1 MYHLLLLLLL
11 TPFLISSNLKDK
23 TLFTIDN
30 DKILSKEFINVYK
43 KNLNIIDE
51 KEQKDLDNYL
61 QLYIDYK
68 LKILDAYEKDYDKN
82 PKYINELNNY
92 SNQLA
97 SNYLYDKKS
106 QEFLLNEAYERTQKE
121 IKVSHILIRLD
132 PEESD
137 TLDVYNKLLKYSDD
151 FKSMDLNYLKKKYH
165 DGENIF
171 VEDLG
176 YFSAFKMIYSF
187 ESVAYNTEIGSI
199 SKPFRTRFGYH
210 ILKVLDKRNSLGQV
224 TVGHIMLSKSNKDSK
239 SKIYQLKDSLNNGA
253 DFEFFAKRYSED
265 KNSSLKGGKL
275 KPFTSGQLNSIPFEN
290 MAFSLDNTNEISE
303 PVETKFGWHILKLY
317 SKSNL
322 KSFEMMKEEL
332 LKKINNNSRSKFITD
347 SFYKKL
353 LDKYHLTYNIN
364 LDYFDKNM
372 FDNDENILLEI
383 PENFEKNK
391 ILLYIKENPLT
402 YIDFANFLINH
413 KSDKKIKKKNL
424 NNLFINFLNLSLV
437 TFYKNNLETENLEY
451 AQIYNEYKEGLLLF
465 DLMENEVWNK
475 AKNDTIGLRLFYNEN
490 KNLFLDRNNNYK
502 SFDNIKGE
510 VITKYQ
516 SYIENKWIS
525 NLRKK
530 KKIKINRKV
539 FKNIKREFSYD

>member
-1 MYHLLLLLLL
+1 MYHLLLLL

-106 QEFLLNEAYERTQKE
+106 QEFLLNEAFERTQKE

-253 DFEFFAKRYSED
+253 DFEFFAKRYS
-265 KNSSLKGGKL
+265 
-275 KPFTSGQLNSIPFEN
+275 
-290 MAFSLDNTNEISE
+290 
-303 PVETKFGWHILKLY
+303 
-317 SKSNL
+317 
-322 KSFEMMKEEL
+322 
-332 LKKINNNSRSKFITD
+332 
-347 SFYKKL
+347 
-353 LDKYHLTYNIN
+353 
-364 LDYFDKNM
+364 
-372 FDNDENILLEI
+372 
-383 PENFEKNK
+383 
-391 ILLYIKENPLT
+391 
-402 YIDFANFLINH
+402 
-413 KSDKKIKKKNL
+413 
-424 NNLFINFLNLSLV
+424 
-437 TFYKNNLETENLEY
+437 
-451 AQIYNEYKEGLLLF
+451 
-465 DLMENEVWNK
+465 
-475 AKNDTIGLRLFYNEN
+475 
-490 KNLFLDRNNNYK
+490 
-502 SFDNIKGE
+502 
-510 VITKYQ
+510 
-516 SYIENKWIS
+516 
-525 NLRKK
+525 
-530 KKIKINRKV
+530 
-539 FKNIKREFSYD
+539 

>member
-1 MYHLLLLLLL
+1 MYHLLLLLL

-210 ILKVLDKRNSLGQV
+210 ILKVSDKRNSLGQV

-290 MAFSLDNTNEISE
+290 MAFSLYNTNEISE

>member
-1 MYHLLLLLLL
+1 MYHLLLLLL

-106 QEFLLNEAYERTQKE
+106 QEFLLNEAFERTQKE

>member
-1 MYHLLLLLLL
+1 
-11 TPFLISSNLKDK
+11 
-23 TLFTIDN
+23 
-30 DKILSKEFINVYK
+30 
-43 KNLNIIDE
+43 
-51 KEQKDLDNYL
+51 
-61 QLYIDYK
+61 
-68 LKILDAYEKDYDKN
+68 
-82 PKYINELNNY
+82 
-92 SNQLA
+92 
-97 SNYLYDKKS
+97 
-106 QEFLLNEAYERTQKE
+106 
-121 IKVSHILIRLD
+121 
-132 PEESD
+132 
-137 TLDVYNKLLKYSDD
+137 
-151 FKSMDLNYLKKKYH
+151 
-165 DGENIF
+165 
-171 VEDLG
+171 
-176 YFSAFKMIYSF
+176 
-187 ESVAYNTEIGSI
+187 
-199 SKPFRTRFGYH
+199 
-210 ILKVLDKRNSLGQV
+210 
-224 TVGHIMLSKSNKDSK
+224 
-239 SKIYQLKDSLNNGA
+239 
-253 DFEFFAKRYSED
+253 
-265 KNSSLKGGKL
+265 
-275 KPFTSGQLNSIPFEN
+275 
-290 MAFSLDNTNEISE
+290 
-303 PVETKFGWHILKLY
+303 
-317 SKSNL
+317 
-322 KSFEMMKEEL
+322 
-332 LKKINNNSRSKFITD
+332 
-347 SFYKKL
+347 
-353 LDKYHLTYNIN
+353 
-364 LDYFDKNM
+364 M

-539 FKNIKREFSYD
+539 FKNIKRKFSYD

>member
-1 MYHLLLLLLL
+1 MYHLLLLLL

-106 QEFLLNEAYERTQKE
+106 QEFLLNEAFERTQKE

-539 FKNIKREFSYD
+539 FKNIKRKFSYD

>member
-1 MYHLLLLLLL
+1 MYHLLLLLL

-510 VITKYQ
+510 IITKYQ

>member
-1 MYHLLLLLLL
+1 MYHLLLLLL

>member
-1 MYHLLLLLLL
+1 MYHLLLLLL

-539 FKNIKREFSYD
+539 FKNIKRKFSYD